1 MTNPDLTGAYKPKV
15 THRETQEEFYLLKK
29 NIFCS
34 LFFGHPRTAA
44 TAGGGVSGVFPLRA
58 GRDGNLCSRTENYKT
73 AADQLAATANSLT
86 EICLI
91 FGDFWLFV
99 SGG

>member
-1 MTNPDLTGAYKPKV
+1 MSIPDLTGAYKPKV
-15 THRETQEEFYLLKK
+15 THRETQEEFYFLKIYILL
-29 NIFCS
+29 F
-34 LFFGHPRTAA
+34 FFGHPRTAA

-73 AADQLAATANSLT
+73 AADQLAATARNSLT